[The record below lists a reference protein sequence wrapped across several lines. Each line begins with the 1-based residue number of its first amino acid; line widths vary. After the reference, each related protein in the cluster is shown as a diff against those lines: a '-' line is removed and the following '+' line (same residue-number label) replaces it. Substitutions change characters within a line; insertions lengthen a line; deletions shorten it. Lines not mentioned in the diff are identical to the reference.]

1 MRTEPIP
8 IVAAMTWKPQQ
19 EQPSLS
25 QSVPPLWFAFDNAA
39 WLEEGSSNFEH
50 AGQIGA
56 ATLASV
62 KMQSI
67 NATTNFRGFDAR
79 LLIGG
84 LFYLMWRRPALSV
97 TFEHLRARGCPK
109 Q

>member
-1 MRTEPIP
+1 MI
-8 IVAAMTWKPQQ
+8 WKPQQ

-25 QSVPPLWFAFDNAA
+25 QSVPPLLFAFDMAA

-67 NATTNFRGFDAR
+67 NATTNFRPFDAL

-84 LFYLMWRRPALSV
+84 LFYLMSP
-97 TFEHLRARGCPK
+97 FE
-109 Q
+109 